1 MRGPLKRTLDHLR
14 REWAYAIR
22 SLRRRPGFTA
32 VAALTLAIGIGANTS
47 IFSVVRGVLL
57 RPLPYAEPE
66 GLIVVNNAPGGP
78 TGLPGN
84 VSYPDLAD
92 IRDGSAAFESL
103 VGYGST
109 SFTLTGRG
117 DPEMVSVS
125 RVTEGLMATFRVAP
139 VLGRDIRRDEFGQ
152 NAAAVVVLGNAM
164 WRDRFGADRDVIG
177 KSIQLDGVSY
187 EIVGVAPSGFEFPTG
202 VNVWVPRRLNMA
214 GCARDCHTFSA
225 IGRLAP
231 NATIASAGAELERL
245 GANLRAA
252 YPQTNTDKRF
262 MGRELKEA
270 VVGDVKRGLWIM
282 LGAVALVLLIACAN
296 VANLLLARASSRE
309 GETALRSALGA
320 TRAML
325 ARQVFAESAA
335 LALLGGGLGIALAAV
350 GVKIFRVLAEG
361 TIPRAQQIAIDPV
374 VLLATLGTVVFV
386 TFAFGLIPAL
396 TLSRATLA
404 DSLSTIGRGG
414 STTLR
419 TVRFRRALLAG
430 EVALSA
436 ALLIGAGL
444 LLKTFAKMYA
454 VDVGFE
460 KQRIARFSV
469 VLPAAAYP
477 EIERV
482 SQFYTALEAR
492 IAQLPGV
499 EAVGTMYGAPLARG
513 RASGTVLVQG
523 RPDPTPADET
533 EGAIR
538 PLTPGLQRA
547 LGLRLARGR
556 PLTDADNRRDA
567 EPVAL
572 VNEGFVRQVFPNQDP
587 IGQRVRLTLSEGF
600 GSPYWRIVGV
610 VRDVR
615 FDALTR
621 EARADVFVP
630 HTQYGPRSMIVHVRT
645 SVGAP
650 PMQNTLREA
659 VRAVDPNIPIYNFE
673 LIEDVVSKQVA
684 PTRLYLL
691 LVAGF
696 AITAA
701 LLAAVGL
708 YGVMSFVVA
717 QRTREIGIRVALGAQ
732 RTSVA
737 SLVVRQG
744 MQPVVVGL
752 AIGIMGA
759 ALAGRFIQAVLF
771 GVQPRDPFVVVGA
784 AALMVLVALGAAA
797 MPALRASG
805 IDPARVLHVE

>member
-1 MRGPLKRTLDHLR
+1 MKRSLDHLR
-14 REWAYAIR
+14 REWAFAIR

-32 VAALTLAIGIGANTS
+32 VAALTLAIGIGANTA

-57 RPLPYAEPE
+57 RALPYAEPE
-66 GLIVVNNAPGGP
+66 GLIVVNTAPNLP
-78 TGLPGN
+78 TDLPGN
-84 VSYPDLAD
+84 MSFPDLAD
-92 IRDGSAAFESL
+92 IRDNSPAFETL
-103 VGYGST
+103 VGYGFT
-109 SFTLTGRG
+109 NFTLTGLG
-117 DPEMVSVS
+117 DPVMVSVS
-125 RVTEGLMATFRVAP
+125 RVTEGLMSTFRVAP
-139 VLGRDIRRDEFGQ
+139 VLGRDIRRDEFGP
-152 NAAAVVVLGNAM
+152 NAPNVVVVSNAM
-164 WRDRFGADRDVIG
+164 WRERFGENRDVIG
-177 KSIQLDGVSY
+177 RSIQLEGLSY
-187 EIVGVAPSGFEFPTG
+187 EIIGVAPPGFDFPSG
-202 VNVWVPRRLNMA
+202 VNAWVPRRLNPV
-214 GCARDCHTFSA
+214 GCGRGCHTFNA

-231 NATIASAGAELERL
+231 NATIAGATAELQRM
-245 GANLRAA
+245 GANLKAA

-262 MGRELKEA
+262 MARELKES

-296 VANLLLARASSRE
+296 VANLLIARASSRE

-320 TRAML
+320 TRGML

-335 LALLGGGLGIALAAV
+335 LALLGGGLGVALAVV
-350 GVKIFRVLAEG
+350 GVRALRIAAEG
-361 TIPRAQQIAIDPV
+361 TIPRAQQIAIDPI

-414 STTLR
+414 ATTLR

-444 LLKTFAKMYA
+444 LLKTFAKMYT
-454 VDVGFE
+454 VDVGFK
-460 KQRIARFSV
+460 KQQIARFSV

-482 SQFYTALEAR
+482 SQFYASLEAR
-492 IAQLPGV
+492 IAELPGV
-499 EAVGTMYGAPLARG
+499 EAVGTMFGAPLASG
-513 RASGTVLVQG
+513 RASGSVLVQG
-523 RPDPTPADET
+523 RPDPTPSEEI

-538 PLTPGLQRA
+538 PITPGLQRT

-587 IGQRVRLTLSEGF
+587 IGQSVRLTLSEGF

-621 EARADVFVP
+621 DARADVFVP

-645 SVGAP
+645 SAGAP
-650 PMQNTLREA
+650 PMQNALREA
-659 VRAVDPNIPIYNFE
+659 VRAVDPIIPIYRYE
-673 LIEDVVSKQVA
+673 LIEDAVNKQVA

-732 RTSVA
+732 RHSVA

-752 AIGIMGA
+752 AAGILGA
-759 ALAGRFIQAVLF
+759 ALAGRFIEAVLF
-771 GVQPRDPFVVVGA
+771 GVQPRDPFVIVGA
-784 AALMVLVALGAAA
+784 AGLMVLVALGAAA

>member
-1 MRGPLKRTLDHLR
+1 VKRSIDHLR
-14 REWAYAIR
+14 REWAVAIR

-32 VAALTLAIGIGANTS
+32 VAALTLAIGIGANTA

-66 GLIVVNNAPGGP
+66 GLIVVNNAPNQP
-78 TGLPGN
+78 TDLPGN
-84 VSYPDLAD
+84 VSFPDLAD
-92 IRDGSAAFESL
+92 IRDNSSAFESL
-103 VGYGST
+103 VGYGFT
-109 SFTLTGRG
+109 NFTLTGLG
-117 DPEMVSVS
+117 DPEMIGVS

-152 NAAAVVVLGNAM
+152 NAATVVVLSNTM
-164 WRDRFGADRDVIG
+164 WRDRFGSDRDVIG

-187 EIVGVAPSGFEFPTG
+187 EIIGVAPSGFDFPIG
-202 VNVWVPRRLNMA
+202 VNVWVPRRLNMT
-214 GCARDCHTFSA
+214 GCARGCHTFSA

-231 NATIASAGAELERL
+231 NVSLAAATAELQRI

-252 YPQTNTDKRF
+252 YPQTNTDKSF
-262 MGRELKEA
+262 MVRELKES

-296 VANLLLARASSRE
+296 VANLLIARASARE

-320 TRAML
+320 TRGML

-335 LALLGGGLGIALAAV
+335 LALLGGGLGIGLALA
-350 GVKIFRVLAEG
+350 GVKVLRVFAQG

-404 DSLSTIGRGG
+404 DSLSAIGRGG

-444 LLKTFAKMYA
+444 LLKTFAKLYA

-460 KQRIARFSV
+460 KQQIARFSV

-482 SQFYTALEAR
+482 SQFYASLESR
-492 IAQLPGV
+492 IKELPGV
-499 EAVGTMYGAPLARG
+499 EAVGTMYGAPLASG
-513 RASGTVLVQG
+513 RASGAVFVQG
-523 RPDPTPADET
+523 RPDPTPAEES

-538 PLTPGLQRA
+538 PITPGLQRA
-547 LGLRLARGR
+547 LGLRLSRGR
-556 PLTDADNRRDA
+556 PLIDADNRRDA

-572 VNEGFVRQVFPNQDP
+572 VNEGFVRQFFPSQDP
-587 IGQRVRLTLSEGF
+587 IGQRVRLSLSEGF

-645 SVGAP
+645 SPGAP
-650 PMQNTLREA
+650 PMQNALREA
-659 VRAVDPNIPIYNFE
+659 VRAVDPNIPIYRFE
-673 LIEDVVSKQVA
+673 LIEQAVSKQVA

-691 LVAGF
+691 LVTGF

-732 RTSVA
+732 RHSVA
-737 SLVVRQG
+737 SLVVGQG

-759 ALAGRFIQAVLF
+759 ALAGRFVETVLF
-771 GVQPRDPFVVVGA
+771 GVQPRDPFVVAGA
-784 AALMVLVALGAAA
+784 AGLMVLVALGAAA

>member
-1 MRGPLKRTLDHLR
+1 MKRSLDHLR
-14 REWAYAIR
+14 REWAFAIR

-32 VAALTLAIGIGANTS
+32 VAALTLAIGIGANTA

-57 RPLPYAEPE
+57 RALPYAEPE
-66 GLIVVNNAPGGP
+66 GLIVVNTAPNLP
-78 TGLPGN
+78 TDLPGN
-84 VSYPDLAD
+84 MSFPDLAD
-92 IRDGSAAFESL
+92 IRDNSPAFETL
-103 VGYGST
+103 VGYGFT
-109 SFTLTGRG
+109 NFTLTGLG
-117 DPEMVSVS
+117 DPVMVSVS
-125 RVTEGLMATFRVAP
+125 RVTEGLMSTFRVAP
-139 VLGRDIRRDEFGQ
+139 VLGRDIRRDEFGP
-152 NAAAVVVLGNAM
+152 NAPNVVVVSNAM
-164 WRDRFGADRDVIG
+164 WRERFGENRDVIG
-177 KSIQLDGVSY
+177 RSIQLEGLSY
-187 EIVGVAPSGFEFPTG
+187 EIIGVAPPGFDFPSG
-202 VNVWVPRRLNMA
+202 VNAWVPRRLNPV
-214 GCARDCHTFSA
+214 GCGRGCHTFNA

-231 NATIASAGAELERL
+231 NATIAGATAELQRM
-245 GANLRAA
+245 GANLKAA

-262 MGRELKEA
+262 MARELKES

-296 VANLLLARASSRE
+296 VANLLIARASSRE

-320 TRAML
+320 TRGML

-335 LALLGGGLGIALAAV
+335 LALLGGGLGVALAVV
-350 GVKIFRVLAEG
+350 GVRALRIAAEG
-361 TIPRAQQIAIDPV
+361 TIPRAQQIAIDPI

-414 STTLR
+414 ATTLR

-444 LLKTFAKMYA
+444 LLKTFAKMYT
-454 VDVGFE
+454 VDVGFK
-460 KQRIARFSV
+460 KQQIARFSV

-482 SQFYTALEAR
+482 SQFYASLEAR
-492 IAQLPGV
+492 IAELPGV
-499 EAVGTMYGAPLARG
+499 EAVGTMFGAPLASG
-513 RASGTVLVQG
+513 RASGSVLVQG
-523 RPDPTPADET
+523 RPDPTPSEEI

-538 PLTPGLQRA
+538 PITPGLQRT

-587 IGQRVRLTLSEGF
+587 IGQSVRLTLSEGF

-621 EARADVFVP
+621 DARADVFVP

-645 SVGAP
+645 SAGAP
-650 PMQNTLREA
+650 PMQNALREA
-659 VRAVDPNIPIYNFE
+659 VRAVDPNIPIYRYE
-673 LIEDVVSKQVA
+673 LIEDAVNKQVA

-732 RTSVA
+732 RHSVA

-752 AIGIMGA
+752 AAGILGA
-759 ALAGRFIQAVLF
+759 ALAGRFIEAVLF
-771 GVQPRDPFVVVGA
+771 GVQPRDPFVIVGA
-784 AALMVLVALGAAA
+784 AGLMVLVALGAAA

>member
-1 MRGPLKRTLDHLR
+1 MKRSLDHLH
-14 REWAYAIR
+14 REWAFAIR

-47 IFSVVRGVLL
+47 IFSAVRGVLL
-57 RPLPYAEPE
+57 RPLPYADPE
-66 GLIVVNNAPGGP
+66 GLVVVNTAPNLP
-78 TGLPGN
+78 TDLPGN
-84 VSYPDLAD
+84 MSFPDLAD
-92 IRDGSAAFESL
+92 IRDNSPAFETL
-103 VGYGST
+103 VGYGFT
-109 SFTLTGRG
+109 NFTLTGLG
-117 DPEMVSVS
+117 DPVMISVS
-125 RVTEGLMATFRVAP
+125 RVTEGLMSTFRVAP
-139 VLGRDIRRDEFGQ
+139 VLGRDIRRDEFGPHAP
-152 NAAAVVVLGNAM
+152 NVVVLSNAM
-164 WRDRFGADRDVIG
+164 WRERFGENRDVIG
-177 KSIQLDGVSY
+177 KPIQLEGLSY
-187 EIVGVAPSGFEFPTG
+187 EVIGVAAAGFDFPSG
-202 VNVWVPRRLNMA
+202 VNAWVPRRLNPT
-214 GCARDCHTFSA
+214 GCGRGCHTFSA

-231 NATIASAGAELERL
+231 NATVAGATAELQRIA
-245 GANLRAA
+245 GNLRAA
-252 YPQTNTDKRF
+252 YPATNSDKRF
-262 MGRELKEA
+262 MARELKEA

-296 VANLLLARASSRE
+296 VANLLIARASSRE

-320 TRAML
+320 TRGML

-335 LALLGGGLGIALAAV
+335 LALLGGGLGVALAFV
-350 GVKIFRVLAEG
+350 GVKALRISAEG
-361 TIPRAQQIAIDPV
+361 TIPRAQQITIDPI
-374 VLLATLGTVVFV
+374 VLLATLGSVVFV

-414 STTLR
+414 ATTLR
-419 TVRFRRALLAG
+419 SVRFRRALLAG

-454 VDVGFE
+454 IDVGFE
-460 KQRIARFSV
+460 KQQIARFSV

-482 SQFYTALEAR
+482 SQFYAALEAR
-492 IAQLPGV
+492 IAALPGV
-499 EAVGTMYGAPLARG
+499 EAVGTMFGAPLASG

-523 RPDPTPADET
+523 RPEPKPTEEI

-538 PLTPGLQRA
+538 PITPGLQRT

-572 VNEGFVRQVFPNQDP
+572 VNEGFVRQVFPNQDA
-587 IGQRVRLTLSEGF
+587 IGQSVRLTLSEGF

-645 SVGAP
+645 AAAAP

-659 VRAVDPNIPIYNFE
+659 VRAVDPNIPLYRFE
-673 LIEDVVSKQVA
+673 LIEEVVSRQVA

-759 ALAGRFIQAVLF
+759 ALAGRFIEAVLF

-784 AALMVLVALGAAA
+784 AALMVAVALGAAA

-805 IDPARVLHVE
+805 IDPARVLHL

>member
-1 MRGPLKRTLDHLR
+1 MSRSFDHLR
-14 REWAYAIR
+14 RELAFAIR

-57 RPLPYAEPE
+57 RPLPYTDPDR
-66 GLIVVNNAPGGP
+66 IVVVNTAPNLP
-78 TGLPGN
+78 TDLPGN
-84 VSYPDLAD
+84 MSFPDLAD
-92 IRDGSAAFESL
+92 IRDGSPAFETL
-103 VGYGST
+103 VGYGFT
-109 SFTLTGRG
+109 NFTLTGLG
-117 DPEMVSVS
+117 DPEMIGVS
-125 RVTEGLMATFRVAP
+125 RVTEGLMSTFHVAP
-139 VLGRDIRRDEFGQ
+139 ALGRDIRREEFGQ
-152 NAAAVVVLGNAM
+152 NAASVVALSNPM
-164 WRDRFGADRDVIG
+164 WRERFGADPNVIG

-187 EIVGVAPSGFEFPTG
+187 EIIGVAPSGFDFPTG
-202 VNVWVPRRLNMA
+202 VNVWVPRRLNPL
-214 GCARDCHTFSA
+214 GCARACHTFSA
-225 IGRLAP
+225 IGRLKP
-231 NATIASAGAELERL
+231 NVTLASATVELERIA
-245 GANLRAA
+245 ANLRAT
-252 YPQTNTDKRF
+252 YPETNNSKDF
-262 MGRELKEA
+262 MARELKEF

-296 VANLLLARASSRE
+296 VANLLIARASSRE

-320 TRAML
+320 TRGML

-335 LALLGGGLGIALAAV
+335 LALLGGTVGVALAFA
-350 GVKIFRVLAEG
+350 GVKVLKIYAAE
-361 TIPRAQQIAIDPV
+361 TIPRAQQIAIDPI
-374 VLLATLGTVVFV
+374 VLLVTLGTVVFV

-396 TLSRATLA
+396 TVSRATLA
-404 DSLSTIGRGG
+404 DSLSQIGRGG
-414 STTLR
+414 ATTMR
-419 TVRFRRALLAG
+419 SVRFRRVLLAG

-460 KQRIARFSV
+460 KQQIARFSI
-469 VLPAAAYP
+469 VLPPAAYP

-482 SQFYTALEAR
+482 SQFYSALETR
-492 IAQLPGV
+492 IAALPGV

-513 RASGTVLVQG
+513 RASATILVQG
-523 RPDPTPADET
+523 RPEPAPNE
-533 EGAIR
+533 EKGASMRSI
-538 PLTPGLQRA
+538 TPGLQRA

-556 PLTDADNRRDA
+556 LLTEADNRRDA

-572 VNEGFVRQVFPNQDP
+572 VNEGLVRQIFPGQDP
-587 IGQRVRLTLSEGF
+587 IGQRVRLTMDEGF

-621 EARADVFVP
+621 EARSDLFVP
-630 HTQYGPRSMIVHVRT
+630 HTLYGPRSMIVHART
-645 SVGAP
+645 APGAP
-650 PMQNTLREA
+650 PMQNAFREA

-673 LIEDVVSKQVA
+673 LIEEAVGRQIA

-691 LVAGF
+691 LVAAF
-696 AITAA
+696 AVTAA

-732 RTSVA
+732 RHSVA

-744 MQPVVVGL
+744 MQPVLVGL
-752 AIGIMGA
+752 AIGIFGA
-759 ALAGRFIQAVLF
+759 ALAGRFIEVVLF

-784 AALMVLVALGAAA
+784 AGLMILVALGAAA
-797 MPALRASG
+797 MPAVRAVG